1 MRSLEQL
8 IYHRKE
14 IITVVVSQG
23 KSCHCTFVLNN
34 LCVVSVPEFRQYK
47 YQAFRGELHGFISS
61 VILTY
66 I

>member
-8 IYHRKE
+8 IYHKKE
-14 IITVVVSQG
+14 IITVVVSRG

-34 LCVVSVPEFRQYK
+34 LCVVSVPEFQQYK
-47 YQAFRGELHGFISS
+47 YKAFRVELLGFINSL
-61 VILTY
+61 ILTY

>member
-1 MRSLEQL
+1 MRSLDRL

-14 IITVVVSQG
+14 IITVVVSRG

-34 LCVVSVPEFRQYK
+34 LCVVSVPEFWQYK
-47 YQAFRGELHGFISS
+47 YQVFRVELLGFISS